1 MTSGRSRRSLT
12 LRALTAF
19 QVVRRHGVLAVAVT
33 LACWSAFCSLAGAQ
47 APRLGL
53 LQLES
58 EDVQEDELA
67 PRLMTELREQLAK
80 RNDYALVDTHV
91 SLHQVSAG
99 QNCNPADASCLQK
112 IADSLQLDG
121 LLFGKVTHEGGA
133 PIAVT
138 RRYDR
143 KSSSIQSWA
152 IVSFESSTVTDAQLK
167 EQTQTLVTTL
177 LGPAPEPQVA
187 SAPKPQPAAAQSSS
201 DNAELS
207 ASLQEQRPLSSGMS
221 LRTVAGLAL
230 IGGAAASVGM
240 SVFSFVQ
247 VDHAQHNGNYE
258 SYRMAVGQTNANV
271 KDVCDEASAGKRYG
285 LGPDGFKDVKHS
297 CSSGQTFEVL
307 QYVFIGSAILTGG
320 LATYLLVGGKSD
332 TQTDRASAR
341 LSLHPAIGK
350 SGASLTARLRF

>member
-1 MTSGRSRRSLT
+1 MTSGRSSRKRSLT
-12 LRALTAF
+12 LHATHVMASAL
-19 QVVRRHGVLAVAVT
+19 T
-33 LACWSAFCSLAGAQ
+33 LACLSAWCTHVRAEQAQ
-47 APRLGL
+47 VPRLGL

-67 PRLMTELREQLAK
+67 PRLMNELREQLSN
-80 RNDYALVDTHV
+80 RTDVSLVDTKV
-91 SLHQVSAG
+91 SLHQLSVG
-99 QNCNPADASCLQK
+99 QNCNPSEAACLQRVS
-112 IADSLQLDG
+112 DSLKLDG
-121 LLFGKVTHEGGA
+121 LLFGKVTHEGGV

-143 KSSSIQSWA
+143 KSASIQSWA
-152 IVSFESSTVTDAQLK
+152 IVSFESNNVTDEQLK

-177 LGPAPEPQVA
+177 LGPVAASESPQIATKPNTEPD
-187 SAPKPQPAAAQSSS
+187 AAAKTTAADS
-201 DNAELS
+201 ELS
-207 ASLQEQRPLSSGMS
+207 ESLQEQRPLSTGMS

-247 VDHAQHNGNYE
+247 VDRAQHNTSYE
-258 SYRMAVGQTNANV
+258 NYRMAVGQMNTTV
-271 KDVCDEASAGKRYG
+271 KDVCDEANAGKRYN
-285 LGPDGFKDVKHS
+285 LSADGFKDVKRS

-332 TQTDRASAR
+332 TQSDRASSR
-341 LSLHPAIGK
+341 LSLHPSIGK
-350 SGASLTARLRF
+350 GGASLTARLRF